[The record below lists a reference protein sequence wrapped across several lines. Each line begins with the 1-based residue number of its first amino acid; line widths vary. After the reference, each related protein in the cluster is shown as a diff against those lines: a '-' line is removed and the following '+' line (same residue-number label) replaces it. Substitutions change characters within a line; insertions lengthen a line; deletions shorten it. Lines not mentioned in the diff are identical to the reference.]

1 MTMDFNMAITIVNG
15 LSMPNQLFTFNILIM
30 NGMHEASIR
39 ADDQLIH
46 KIANIN
52 TFYETFG

>member
-1 MTMDFNMAITIVNG
+1 MDFNMAITIVNG